1 MTKLLKIAELGEE
14 VLFQKAKLVKDVKD
28 HEIQELID
36 EMIATL
42 KHDNGVG
49 LAAPQVFQ
57 SLRIIIVWSYPN
69 PRYPDAP
76 EFGPVAMINPEIT
89 ILSEEKEKGGE
100 GCLSI
105 PGIRGQVFRYKSI
118 KVNFITR
125 KGAKQEMTSNG
136 FVARIIQHE
145 VDHLDGKLCFLFAK
159 EDIKDLTTEKI
170 WQKQMTEKWQKEHEE
185 NK

>member
-1 MTKLLKIAELGEE
+1 MVKLLKIAELGEE
-14 VLFQKAKLVKDVKD
+14 VLFRKAKPVKDVND
-28 HEIQELID
+28 LEIQELID
-36 EMIATL
+36 DMIATL

-76 EFGPVAMINPEIT
+76 EFGPIAIINPEIT
-89 ILSEEKEKGGE
+89 VLSEEKEKGWE

-105 PGIRGQVFRYKSI
+105 PGIRGQVSRYKSI

-125 KGAKQEMTSNG
+125 KGARQEATFNG

-145 VDHLDGKLCFLFAK
+145 EDHLNGKLCFLNVN
-159 EDIKDLTTEKI
+159 EDIKDLATDKI
-170 WQKQMTEKWQKEHEE
+170 WQKQMTEKWQKE
-185 NK
+185 KSKK